1 MAPLILPVT
10 FVGPFVIMLCAI
22 SQFCHVVLDH
32 NFANTAQLLARWLAE
47 CSINCLCRRTL
58 ELHFFGLR

>member
-32 NFANTAQLLARWLAE
+32 NFANTAQRD
-47 CSINCLCRRTL
+47 
-58 ELHFFGLR
+58 GLQNVQ